1 MPDTPMKAKMVRAAK
16 SEQAAV
22 TRARGAAM
30 RAQLVDAALEHVW
43 DFGYGASTIA
53 SIAEHA
59 RVPRGS
65 VFYYFPTKDRII
77 VAVIEAYVASA
88 HARRVEHLLGPWSA
102 GQRAGDRFQSYFQ
115 SRLAARRKSKF
126 RRGCLLGNLAG
137 EIGGQDLPLVTA
149 AVQDGLLQ
157 FEADM
162 LAFLEASSRAG
173 QIARGVNL
181 PALAATM
188 VSGWEGALLQMKLQ
202 QSPRP
207 LQHFIASFDGIF
219 SAAKPPRT

>member
-1 MPDTPMKAKMVRAAK
+1 MTAKMARAAK
-16 SEQAAV
+16 SDEMPAM
-22 TRARGAAM
+22 RARGAAM

-53 SIAEHA
+53 DIAAHA
-59 RVPRGS
+59 QVPRGS
-65 VFYYFPTKDRII
+65 VFYYFPTKDRIV
-77 VAVIEAYVASA
+77 VAVIEAYAAMA

-102 GQRAGDRFQSYFQ
+102 GDCAHDRFRSYFQ

-149 AVQDGLLQ
+149 AVEGGLLL

-188 VSGWEGALLQMKLQ
+188 VSGWEGALLQMKLRR
-202 QSPRP
+202 SPQP
-207 LQHFIASFDGIF
+207 LQHFIASFDGVF
-219 SAAKPPRT
+219 SAAKALRT